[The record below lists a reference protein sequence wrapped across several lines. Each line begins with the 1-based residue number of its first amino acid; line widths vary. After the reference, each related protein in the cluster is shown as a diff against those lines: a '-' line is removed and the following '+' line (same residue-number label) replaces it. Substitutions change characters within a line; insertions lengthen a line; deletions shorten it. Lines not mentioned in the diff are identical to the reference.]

1 MLGCFGA
8 PIVSA
13 KLTSAPTQPRADAA
27 KVAPPLT
34 SPLTPPSL
42 GGRTPGGTPG
52 GSSFGGLTFNLGG
65 IKISQYNRYIWFFI
79 LTIPQFQ
86 FLYKRT
92 KTNTKKIEIVSNIK
106 IQYIQSD
113 SQTSSSTMTSTTAT
127 ATASIKT
134 YRHEFSKEFM
144 AELSRFSKVHQYDDR
159 HAYKSEWQK
168 WANKEDIAQAMEVE
182 KRRLH
187 ENGYI
192 GDIDD
197 KMFKAGR
204 YYFRKK
210 TPVIVGGG
218 GGDAS
223 TPISATDLPE
233 TPETPTATTPAAATE
248 RRSYI
253 TMSKQCIRLMDNHIH
268 EAAAAS
274 AASAS
279 SSPFKPA
286 ICYNHFYETK
296 MATDEMTKEI
306 GNIIE
311 KYEKTPGAM
320 SNLTAD
326 ELTEEIMDKIKK
338 TYKNRYYKYISTT
351 RNNNN
356 NNI

>member
-1 MLGCFGA
+1 MA
-8 PIVSA
+8 STAASA
-13 KLTSAPTQPRADAA
+13 TSA
-27 KVAPPLT
+27 T
-34 SPLTPPSL
+34 SI
-42 GGRTPGGTPG
+42 R
-52 GSSFGGLTFNLGG
+52 
-65 IKISQYNRYIWFFI
+65 
-79 LTIPQFQ
+79 
-86 FLYKRT
+86 
-92 KTNTKKIEIVSNIK
+92 
-106 IQYIQSD
+106 
-113 SQTSSSTMTSTTAT
+113 
-127 ATASIKT
+127 T

-168 WANKEDIAQAMEVE
+168 WTNQESIAQAMEVE
-182 KRRLH
+182 KRRLQ

-210 TPVIVGGG
+210 TTTTTAGVNERRIDDNDDELVSSP
-218 GGDAS
+218 AS
-223 TPISATDLPE
+223 PPPSHPPPPSATDLPE
-233 TPETPTATTPAAATE
+233 TPTATAGIT

-253 TMSKQCIRLMDNHIH
+253 TMSKECIRLMDNHIS

-274 AASAS
+274 TTTS
-279 SSPFKPA
+279 STPFKPSV
-286 ICYNHFYETK
+286 CYNDFYESK
-296 MATDEMTKEI
+296 MTGDEMTKEI

-338 TYKNRYYKYISTT
+338 TYKNRYYKYISST
-351 RNNNN
+351 RNNNIIN
-356 NNI
+356 SN